1 VFGAYAMLHDKGES
15 TPMHAIMHLSS
26 AALFGIVTSIA
37 TPALAQSDAPR
48 DPEKVWTYL
57 NALPAS
63 ERQAVLEREAAKE
76 GRAVV
81 YGALGIDRANLFIE
95 PFQKKYPNVKIDFV
109 RLSESD
115 LADKLLLENRT
126 HRINSDSAIASIPW
140 LELIKPALA
149 PYQPTTWGAFD
160 PRLRLGGSDAGWTA
174 MSYEVLPS
182 AIAWRTDRIPSA
194 EAPKTLDAVADQK
207 WKGRTGTTT
216 QLESM
221 LQGLILAYG
230 EAEANDKL
238 EKLATLSNRTYTS
251 IAALSDALAQG
262 EIDIAWNM
270 GAHRPSQLKAKGAPV
285 DFVLQDPTFGQGITL
300 SATKGGERPY
310 AAALFIEFATR
321 ADMLERVDKAEP
333 GRFFGNTQGRYA
345 LDLSKYPNLVLFP
358 ALDRNRFRELKQRT
372 DRLFIR
378 QAR

>member
-1 VFGAYAMLHDKGES
+1 
-15 TPMHAIMHLSS
+15 
-26 AALFGIVTSIA
+26 
-37 TPALAQSDAPR
+37 
-48 DPEKVWTYL
+48 
-57 NALPAS
+57 
-63 ERQAVLEREAAKE
+63 
-76 GRAVV
+76 
-81 YGALGIDRANLFIE
+81 
-95 PFQKKYPNVKIDFV
+95 
-109 RLSESD
+109 
-115 LADKLLLENRT
+115 
-126 HRINSDSAIASIPW
+126 
-140 LELIKPALA
+140 
-149 PYQPTTWGAFD
+149 
-160 PRLRLGGSDAGWTA
+160 

-285 DFVLQDPTFGQGITL
+285 DFVLQDPTFGQGITSRRPKEESIPTRPRCSSSSRRAPTCSNGSTKPSPVAS
-300 SATKGGERPY
+300 SATHRVAMRSIFRNIPIWLIPRPRPESVSRVETAY
-310 AAALFIEFATR
+310 RSPVHPPGALTQEQPGQWSTRCSAGRQRQPSRWGRCSAWFSTLCAAARHAAVRRDHRHAAGHAAALHARHPGPRLGRGDGVSGAAQLAAVCRGDRDIGSAGGDPAGLDRERTDAR
-321 ADMLERVDKAEP
+321 VRLMADMSCWR
-333 GRFFGNTQGRYA
+333 R
-345 LDLSKYPNLVLFP
+345 S
-358 ALDRNRFRELKQRT
+358 
-372 DRLFIR
+372 
-378 QAR
+378 

>member
-1 VFGAYAMLHDKGES
+1 MQ
-15 TPMHAIMHLSS
+15 AIMHLSF
-26 AALFGIVTSIA
+26 AALFGIVTSVA

-95 PFQKKYPNVKIDFV
+95 PFQKKYPNVRIDFV

-126 HRINSDSAIASIPW
+126 HRINSDAAIASIPW

-149 PYQPTTWGAFD
+149 PYQPTTWGTFD

-230 EAEANDKL
+230 EAEANDKV
-238 EKLATLSNRTYTS
+238 EKLAALSNRTYTS

-270 GAHRPSQLKAKGAPV
+270 GAHRPTQLKAKGAPV

-300 SATKGGERPY
+300 SATKGGEHPY
-310 AAALFIEFATR
+310 AAALFIECATR

-345 LDLSKYPNLVLFP
+345 LDLSKYPKLVLFP